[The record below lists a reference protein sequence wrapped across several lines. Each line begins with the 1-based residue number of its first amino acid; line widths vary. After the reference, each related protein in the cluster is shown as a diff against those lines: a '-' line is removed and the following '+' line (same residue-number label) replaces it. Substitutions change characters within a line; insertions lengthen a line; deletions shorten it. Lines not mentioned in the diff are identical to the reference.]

1 MRVRLATLARG
12 ATTLCAAALLAA
24 CGPRQ
29 VEVRSAPSSQ
39 AEVSIHLTNN
49 LSQAVNVYVAGG
61 GSPVFVRQVPA
72 NATEHLPV
80 RGIAA
85 GSTVTL
91 RATTIDGA
99 RTYERRDVVLNG
111 MFAWALP

>member
-1 MRVRLATLARG
+1 MRVRLAML
-12 ATTLCAAALLAA
+12 TLCAAASLAA

-29 VEVRSAPSSQ
+29 VEVRSAPTSQ

-61 GSPVFVRQVPA
+61 GAPVFVRQVPA
-72 NATEHLPV
+72 NVTEHLPV
-80 RGIAA
+80 RGIPA
-85 GSTVTL
+85 GTTVTL
-91 RATTIDGA
+91 RATTVDGA
-99 RTYERRDVVLNG
+99 RTYERRDVVLSG

>member
-1 MRVRLATLARG
+1 MRVRLPFLLGVAV
-12 ATTLCAAALLAA
+12 LLAA
-24 CGPRQ
+24 CSPRQ

-49 LSQAVNVYVAGG
+49 LTQAVNVYVAGG

-72 NATEHLPV
+72 NTTEHLPV
-80 RGIAA
+80 RGLAA
-85 GSTVTL
+85 GTRVTL
-91 RATTIDGA
+91 RATTVNGA
-99 RTYERRDVVLNG
+99 LTYERKDVVLNG